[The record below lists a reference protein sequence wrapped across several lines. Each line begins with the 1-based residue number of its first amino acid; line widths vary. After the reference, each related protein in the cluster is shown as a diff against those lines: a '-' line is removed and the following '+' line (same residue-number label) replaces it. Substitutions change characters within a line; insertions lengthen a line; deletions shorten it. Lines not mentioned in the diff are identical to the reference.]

1 MFMRSLTAH
10 LLAPVEVCVTGAED
24 ISMLSRALAAGTTCL
39 EPPDRSK
46 SSTNSVLFQSDYAF
60 PCLLN
65 PELDEEEEQQY
76 LDAADTAGGRDQDDP
91 FDGWDGLEEDI
102 SSLRMA
108 SNTQRYAAAG
118 PEKHRLV
125 SAGVTCQP
133 GA

>member
-1 MFMRSLTAH
+1 
-10 LLAPVEVCVTGAED
+10 
-24 ISMLSRALAAGTTCL
+24 MLSRALAAGTTCL

-46 SSTNSVLFQSDYAF
+46 SSINSVLFQSDYAF

-65 PELDEEEEQQY
+65 PELDEDEEEQQGV
-76 LDAADTAGGRDQDDP
+76 DDTAGGRDQDDP
-91 FDGWDGLEEDI
+91 FDGWDGLEDDI
-102 SSLRMA
+102 ISLRIA